1 MEEIRKLF
9 PYLKTGLIYFN
20 HSSVGALPVPVVE
33 RINKHLAE
41 RSEGEIANFETM
53 MLYNTRGKEKIAK
66 LINARPERV
75 SWCENVSHAISI
87 LAQGLEWKAGD
98 RIILN
103 DIEFPSNVYPF
114 MALKEYGVEI
124 DFAKSHNGIVDLE
137 DIEKLIT
144 PRTKLISISM
154 VQFLS
159 GYRADVNAI
168 GSLCKSKGII
178 FCVDIIQAAGAVQID
193 VDKIQADFL
202 TGGTHKWLLG
212 MQGLGYFYLTE
223 ELQSK
228 IKTKIVGWTSV
239 VNSWDIL
246 NYDLTLLETADR
258 FQSGTFNDI
267 GMAAI
272 DASLDIFFQYG
283 MDNVERN
290 ILNNTKYFM
299 QKLNG
304 AGINTLLNNVGIKN
318 LAGIV
323 TIKIENAK
331 RVFLLL
337 ESRNMKC
344 SLREGY
350 VRFSPHFYNT
360 KEEIDKV
367 VENIVS
373 LRRKGESS

>member
-1 MEEIRKLF
+1 MEGIRKLF
-9 PYLKTGLIYFN
+9 PYLKTGQIYFN
-20 HSSVGALPVPVVE
+20 HSSVGALPTPVVE
-33 RINKHLAE
+33 RINQHLAV

-66 LINARPERV
+66 LINAAPERV

-87 LAQGLEWKAGD
+87 LAQGLEWKTGD

-114 MALKEYGVEI
+114 MALKEQGVEI
-124 DFAKSHNGIVDLE
+124 DFAKSHDGIVDVD

-159 GYRADVNAI
+159 GYRADVNTLGA
-168 GSLCKSKGII
+168 LCKSKGII
-178 FCVDIIQAAGAVQID
+178 YCVDVIQSAGNVQVD
-193 VDKIQADFL
+193 VNEMQADFL
-202 TGGTHKWLLG
+202 AGGTHKWLLG
-212 MQGLGYFYLTE
+212 MQGLGFFYLTE
-223 ELQSK
+223 ELQAR
-228 IKTKIVGWTSV
+228 IKSKIVGWASV
-239 VNSWDIL
+239 INPWDML
-246 NYDLTLLETADR
+246 NYDLTLVDTADR
-258 FQSGTFNDI
+258 YQTGTYNDI

-272 DASLDIFFQYG
+272 DASLDIFFAYG
-283 MDNVERN
+283 MENVERN
-290 ILNNTKYFM
+290 ILSNTEYFM
-299 QKLNG
+299 QKLNE
-304 AGINTLLNNVGIKN
+304 AGIKTMLNNPDKKN
-318 LAGIV
+318 LSGII

-331 RVFLLL
+331 RIFLLL

-360 KEEIDKV
+360 KWEIDTV
-367 VENIVS
+367 VENI
-373 LRRKGESS
+373 LALKGK